1 MRFMAHPIKLRG
13 RFATIRD
20 TAEALGVSAS
30 RTRELIDMVRK
41 TYPGTALRS
50 TKSRARHAATTKKKN
65 GKGHS

>member
-1 MRFMAHPIKLRG
+1 MAHPIKLRG
-13 RFATIRD
+13 RFATVRD

-41 TYPGTALRS
+41 TYPATALRAN
-50 TKSRARHAATTKKKN
+50 KNRRRHAETRKKKN